1 MDEPPSTQVSNDALV
16 FQAADG
22 SQIRIFVEAGGIS
35 SRPKLVRALK
45 AGFRQATAQLLLI
58 RMHLQK
64 AGAIICNDP
73 KNAQII
79 LVDPE
84 TYQGKRF
91 IRDWGKDADKVVL
104 NSVWAYKS
112 IEAGQV
118 HNDERWGGFLTE
130 DDGLPL
136 EEAMD
141 DGNGKLVCL
150 AFSAPRLL
158 SIIFKKPTSDTS
170 RNSCRFYQQS
180 SYVRRQFCGS
190 HQFHSATKTVYRA
203 KYDCNPSG
211 FRT

>member
-1 MDEPPSTQVSNDALV
+1 MNEPPYTQLANDAPV

-22 SQIRIFVEAGGIS
+22 SQLRIFVEAGGIS

-45 AGFRQATAQLLLI
+45 AGLQHATAQLLLI

-84 TYQGKRF
+84 SYQGKRF

-104 NSVWAYKS
+104 NFVWAYES
-112 IEAGQV
+112 IEVGQV
-118 HNDERWGGFLTE
+118 YNDERWGGFLTE

-141 DGNGKLVCL
+141 DGNGK
-150 AFSAPRLL
+150 
-158 SIIFKKPTSDTS
+158 
-170 RNSCRFYQQS
+170 
-180 SYVRRQFCGS
+180 
-190 HQFHSATKTVYRA
+190 
-203 KYDCNPSG
+203 
-211 FRT
+211 